1 MFRKIIL
8 IALIAVCLTAI
19 FLIAMSF
26 TNEQAHSRIHRFL
39 NHPDYSL
46 SFSADEHPA
55 DSCYILLPCQQTHDL
70 HAD

>member
-8 IALIAVCLTAI
+8 IALVAVCLTAI

-46 SFSADEHPA
+46 SSSTDMNIPDDNCTDALQLFVS
-55 DSCYILLPCQQTHDL
+55 SV
-70 HAD
+70 